1 LGIKSGFSAENL
13 REIMA
18 RKKYKTKNGYEG
30 LLIVIEGTDGS
41 GKSTQLELLKRSI
54 QDKSYGVMV
63 SEWKTSRLIAN
74 VIDDAKERNLL
85 NATTY
90 SLLYA
95 ADFADRL
102 ENQIIPALKSGFVVL
117 LDRYYYTAL
126 ARDVVRGQDIEWVK
140 NLYDYAPEPDLTF
153 YLDMPVDVLLKRIIG
168 TTGLNYYESGRDVG
182 FSTDFYKSFKI
193 YQQKCLDE
201 YNNMKSEYNF
211 KSIDGTMSIQEIH
224 KIMNDEVQ
232 KILDSGVL
240 A

>member
-1 LGIKSGFSAENL
+1 MKH
-13 REIMA
+13 
-18 RKKYKTKNGYEG
+18 KTKNGYEG

-102 ENQIIPALKSGFVVL
+102 ENQIIPALKSGFIVL
-117 LDRYYYTAL
+117 LDRYFYTAL
-126 ARDVVRGQDIEWVK
+126 ARDVVRGQNIEWVK
-140 NLYDYAPEPDLTF
+140 NLYEYAPEPDLVF
-153 YLDMPVDVLLKRIIG
+153 YLDMPVDILLKRIIG
-168 TTGLNYYESGRDVG
+168 TTGLDFYESGRDVG
-182 FSTDFYKSFKI
+182 FSTDFYNSFEI
-193 YQQKCLDE
+193 YQNKCLE
-201 YNNMKSEYNF
+201 QYNSMKSEYNF
-211 KSIDGTMSIQEIH
+211 ISIDGTKSIQDIH

-232 KILDSGVL
+232 KLLDSGIL

>member
-1 LGIKSGFSAENL
+1 
-13 REIMA
+13 MA
-18 RKKYKTKNGYEG
+18 KKYKTKSGYEG

-63 SEWKTSRLIAN
+63 SEWKTSRLIAK

-102 ENQIIPALKSGFVVL
+102 ENQIIPALKSGFIVL

-126 ARDVVRGQDIEWVK
+126 ARDVVRGQDINWVK
-140 NLYDYAPEPDLTF
+140 NLYDYAPEPDLVF
-153 YLDMPVDVLLKRIIG
+153 YLDMPVDELLKRIIG

-182 FSTDFYKSFKI
+182 FSTDFYKSFQI

-201 YNNMKSEYNF
+201 YNNMKSIYNF
-211 KSIDGTMSIQEIH
+211 KSIDGTMSVEEIH

>member
-1 LGIKSGFSAENL
+1 MTQF
-13 REIMA
+13 
-18 RKKYKTKNGYEG
+18 KTKHGYEG

-41 GKSTQLELLKRSI
+41 GKSTQLELLKKSI
-54 QDKSYGVMV
+54 QAQSYGVMV

-74 VIDDAKERNLL
+74 VIDEAKDRNLL

-102 ENQIIPALKSGFVVL
+102 ENQIIPALKSGFIVL

-140 NLYDYAPEPDLTF
+140 NLYDYAPEPDLVF

-168 TTGLNYYESGRDVG
+168 TTGLDFYESGRDVG
-182 FSTDFYKSFKI
+182 FSTDFYKSFEI
-193 YQQKCLDE
+193 YQKKCLE
-201 YNNMKSEYNF
+201 QYNNMKSEYNF
-211 KSIDGTMSIQEIH
+211 KSIDGTLPIKDIH
-224 KIMNDEVQ
+224 NIMNTEVQ

-240 A
+240 Y

>member
-1 LGIKSGFSAENL
+1 
-13 REIMA
+13 M
-18 RKKYKTKNGYEG
+18 KKFKTKHGYEG
-30 LLIVIEGTDGS
+30 LLVVIEGTDGS
-41 GKSTQLELLKRSI
+41 GKTTQLEMLKKYL
-54 QDKSYGVMV
+54 QDQSYGVMV
-63 SEWKTSRLIAN
+63 SEWKTSRLIAD

-140 NLYDYAPEPDLTF
+140 NLYSYAPEPDLVF

-168 TTGLNYYESGRDVG
+168 TTGLDFYESGRDVG
-182 FSTDFYKSFKI
+182 FSTDFYKSFGI
-193 YQQKCLDE
+193 YQNKCLEQYNEMKKE
-201 YNNMKSEYNF
+201 YGFISL
-211 KSIDGTMSIQEIH
+211 DGTKSRGSIHRAMS
-224 KIMNDEVQ
+224 KEVQ
-232 KILDSGVL
+232 DLLDTGILD
-240 A
+240 

>member
-1 LGIKSGFSAENL
+1 
-13 REIMA
+13 MA
-18 RKKYKTKNGYEG
+18 KKYKTKSGYEG

-63 SEWKTSRLIAN
+63 SEWKTSRLIAK

-102 ENQIIPALKSGFVVL
+102 ENQIIPALKSGFIVL

-126 ARDVVRGQDIEWVK
+126 ARDVVRGQDINWVK
-140 NLYDYAPEPDLTF
+140 NLYDYAPEPDLVF
-153 YLDMPVDVLLKRIIG
+153 YLDMPVDELLKRIIG

-182 FSTDFYKSFKI
+182 FSTDFYKSFQI

-201 YNNMKSEYNF
+201 YNNMKSIYNF
-211 KSIDGTMSIQEIH
+211 KSIDGTMSVEEIH

-232 KILDSGVL
+232 KNLDSGVL

>member
-1 LGIKSGFSAENL
+1 
-13 REIMA
+13 M
-18 RKKYKTKNGYEG
+18 TKHGYEG

-41 GKSTQLELLKRSI
+41 GKSTQLELLKKYI
-54 QDKSYGVMV
+54 QAQSYGVMV

-74 VIDDAKERNLL
+74 VIDDAKDRNLL

-102 ENQIIPALKSGFVVL
+102 ENQIIPALKSGFIVL

-140 NLYDYAPEPDLTF
+140 NLYDYAPEPDLVF

-168 TTGLNYYESGRDVG
+168 TTGLDFYESGRDVG
-182 FSTDFYKSFKI
+182 FSTDFYKSFEI
-193 YQQKCLDE
+193 YQKKCLE
-201 YNNMKSEYNF
+201 QYNNMKSEYNF
-211 KSIDGTMSIQEIH
+211 KSIDGTLPIKDIH
-224 KIMNDEVQ
+224 NIMNTEVQ

-240 A
+240 Y

>member
-1 LGIKSGFSAENL
+1 
-13 REIMA
+13 MT
-18 RKKYKTKNGYEG
+18 KYKTKHGYEG

-41 GKSTQLELLKRSI
+41 GKSTQLELLKKSI
-54 QDKSYGVMV
+54 QAQSYGVMV

-85 NATTY
+85 NATTF

-102 ENQIIPALKSGFVVL
+102 ENQIIPALKSGFIVL

-126 ARDVVRGQDIEWVK
+126 ARDVARGQDIEWVK
-140 NLYDYAPEPDLTF
+140 NLYDYAPEPDLVF

-168 TTGLNYYESGRDVG
+168 TTGLDYYESGRDVG
-182 FSTDFYKSFKI
+182 FSTDFYKSFEI
-193 YQQKCLDE
+193 YQKKCLDQ

-211 KSIDGTMSIQEIH
+211 LSIDGTKSIKAIH
-224 KIMNDEVQ
+224 NIMNTEVQ

-240 A
+240 Y

>member
-1 LGIKSGFSAENL
+1 
-13 REIMA
+13 MA
-18 RKKYKTKNGYEG
+18 QFKTKHGYEG

-41 GKSTQLELLKRSI
+41 GKSTQLELLKKSI
-54 QDKSYGVMV
+54 QAQSYGVMV

-102 ENQIIPALKSGFVVL
+102 ENQIIPALKSGFIVL

-126 ARDVVRGQDIEWVK
+126 ARDVVRGQDTEWAK
-140 NLYDYAPEPDLTF
+140 NLYDYAPEPDLIF

-182 FSTDFYKSFKI
+182 FSTDFYKSFEI
-193 YQQKCLDE
+193 YQNKCFE
-201 YNNMKSEYNF
+201 QYEKMKSEYNF
-211 KSIDGTMSIQEIH
+211 KSIDGTKSIEKIH
-224 KIMNDEVQ
+224 SIMNKEVQ

-240 A
+240 Y

>member
-1 LGIKSGFSAENL
+1 MTQF
-13 REIMA
+13 
-18 RKKYKTKNGYEG
+18 KTKHDG

-41 GKSTQLELLKRSI
+41 GKSTQLELLKKSI
-54 QDKSYGVMV
+54 QAQSYGVMV

-85 NATTY
+85 NATTF

-102 ENQIIPALKSGFVVL
+102 ENQIIPALKSGFIVL

-140 NLYDYAPEPDLTF
+140 NLYSYAPEPDLVF

-182 FSTDFYKSFKI
+182 FSTDFYKSFEI
-193 YQQKCLDE
+193 YQKKCLE
-201 YNNMKSEYNF
+201 QYNNMKSEYRF
-211 KSIDGTMSIQEIH
+211 KSIDGTKTIKEIH
-224 KIMNDEVQ
+224 EIMNSEVQ
-232 KILDSGVL
+232 KVLNSGILD
-240 A
+240 

>member
-1 LGIKSGFSAENL
+1 
-13 REIMA
+13 MT
-18 RKKYKTKNGYEG
+18 KYKTKHGYEG

-41 GKSTQLELLKRSI
+41 GKSTQLELLKKSI
-54 QDKSYGVMV
+54 QAQSYGVMV

-85 NATTY
+85 NATTF

-102 ENQIIPALKSGFVVL
+102 ENQIIPALKSGFIVL

-126 ARDVVRGQDIEWVK
+126 ARDVARGQDIEWVK
-140 NLYDYAPEPDLTF
+140 NLYDYAPEPDLVF

-168 TTGLNYYESGRDVG
+168 TTGLDYYESGRDVG
-182 FSTDFYKSFKI
+182 FSTDFYKSFEI
-193 YQQKCLDE
+193 YQKKCLDQ

-211 KSIDGTMSIQEIH
+211 LSIDGTKSIKDIH
-224 KIMNDEVQ
+224 NIMNAEVQ

-240 A
+240 Y

>member
-1 LGIKSGFSAENL
+1 
-13 REIMA
+13 MA
-18 RKKYKTKNGYEG
+18 QFKTKHGYEG
-30 LLIVIEGTDGS
+30 LLVVIEGTDGS
-41 GKSTQLELLKRSI
+41 GKSTQLELLKKSI
-54 QDKSYGVMV
+54 QAKSYGVIV
-63 SEWKTSRLIAN
+63 SEWKTSRLIAG

-102 ENQIIPALKSGFVVL
+102 ENQIIPALQSGFIVL

-140 NLYDYAPEPDLTF
+140 NLYDYAPEPDLIF

-182 FSTDFYKSFKI
+182 FSTDFYKSFEI
-193 YQQKCLDE
+193 YQNKCLE
-201 YNNMKSEYNF
+201 QYLEQYEKMKSDYNF
-211 KSIDGTMSIQEIH
+211 ISIDGTKSIDEIH
-224 KIMNDEVQ
+224 TIMNKEVQ

-240 A
+240 Y

>member
-1 LGIKSGFSAENL
+1 MENF
-13 REIMA
+13 
-18 RKKYKTKNGYEG
+18 KKKHKYEG

-41 GKSTQLELLKRSI
+41 GKSTQLELLKRSL
-54 QDKSYGVMV
+54 QAQSYGVMV

-74 VIDDAKERNLL
+74 VIGDAKDRNLL

-95 ADFADRL
+95 ADFVDRL
-102 ENQIIPALKSGFVVL
+102 ENQIIPALKSGFIVL

-140 NLYDYAPEPDLTF
+140 NLYEYAPEPDLVF

-168 TTGLNYYESGRDVG
+168 TTGLDFYESGRDVG
-182 FSTDFYKSFKI
+182 FSTDFYKSFEI
-193 YQQKCLDE
+193 YQKKCLEE

-211 KSIDGTMSIQEIH
+211 KSIDGTKSVEEIH
-224 KIMNDEVQ
+224 NYMNKEVQ
-232 KILDSGVL
+232 KVLDSGVL
-240 A
+240 Y

>member
-1 LGIKSGFSAENL
+1 MEFK
-13 REIMA
+13 R
-18 RKKYKTKNGYEG
+18 RHKYNG
-30 LLIVIEGTDGS
+30 LLVVIEGTDGS
-41 GKSTQLELLKRSI
+41 GKSTQLDLLKKFL
-54 QDKSYGVMV
+54 QDQSYGVMV
-63 SEWKTSRLIAN
+63 SEWKTSRLIAQ

-95 ADFADRL
+95 ADFTDRL

-140 NLYDYAPEPDLTF
+140 NLYDYAPEPDLVF

-182 FSTDFYKSFKI
+182 FSTDFYKSFEI
-193 YQQKCLDE
+193 YQKKCLE
-201 YNNMKSEYNF
+201 QYNNMKSEYNF
-211 KSIDGTMSIQEIH
+211 KSIDGTKSIKDIH
-224 KIMNDEVQ
+224 EIMNTEVQ

-240 A
+240 Y